1 VGETSLLTFTFSD
14 AVTGFDK
21 SDVTVTGGTISE
33 PAKSTTD
40 SKVYTA
46 TFTPSTTATLK
57 TAAVSVAADSYEFDG
72 LKGLVG
78 SLSGG
83 LKINVTVPTLT
94 IALDSA
100 TADGNLVYKVMGSEA
115 YDLVSTASPTITNGT
130 VVGTPTASSD
140 RMTYMMTVKP
150 TASGDV
156 GVSIPAGAVTNGTLT
171 NTAAVTATAVKVAL
185 GTSGVDTMT
194 GSVGAEYVF
203 PGAGND
209 ILKLTA
215 TNQSTVAAPD
225 TIAGIALGDVLDLSG
240 LLTGYTAMKTADAT
254 DTGAGFIE
262 IKNMVLTNPTTS
274 TSTVKFDITFDDSK
288 YLNNKIT
295 GFVVDL
301 DYDTSKVVSGSV
313 SSVTVDG
320 VVGSDATYSPI
331 VKNIAPVSGSTA
343 TVNGKITA
351 PVDLSAPSTALV
363 IDSTGKAVS
372 VTLNLSSA
380 VTSFKV
386 GLESVASGGATVVNT
401 SAGSNNVDV
410 GISKTARLAGASAST
425 VTTGTLELLSDTTTL
440 GTVTDNQI
448 RGVSTLSTDG
458 KSGTYK
464 FQYDTNAAA
473 GTTTLSDVVAINLI
487 SADSLSA
494 FLNGANSFKVI

>member
-1 VGETSLLTFTFSD
+1 
-14 AVTGFDK
+14 
-21 SDVTVTGGTISE
+21 
-33 PAKSTTD
+33 
-40 SKVYTA
+40 
-46 TFTPSTTATLK
+46 
-57 TAAVSVAADSYEFDG
+57 
-72 LKGLVG
+72 
-78 SLSGG
+78 
-83 LKINVTVPTLT
+83 
-94 IALDSA
+94 
-100 TADGNLVYKVMGSEA
+100 
-115 YDLVSTASPTITNGT
+115 
-130 VVGTPTASSD
+130 
-140 RMTYMMTVKP
+140 
-150 TASGDV
+150 
-156 GVSIPAGAVTNGTLT
+156 
-171 NTAAVTATAVKVAL
+171 
-185 GTSGVDTMT
+185 VDTMI

-209 ILKLTA
+209 ILKLTN

-225 TIAGIALGDVLDLSG
+225 TIAGIALGDVLDLSA
-240 LLTGYTAMKTADAT
+240 LLTGYTKFKEADAT
-254 DTGAGFIE
+254 DTGAGFVE
-262 IKNMVLTNPTTS
+262 IKNLVLTNPTTS

-331 VKNIAPVSGSTA
+331 VKNIAPASGSTA

-363 IDSTGKAVS
+363 IDSTGKAVT

-380 VTSFKV
+380 ETSFKV

-425 VTTGTLELLSDTTTL
+425 VTTGQLELIQDTTTL